1 MYSHPLPVKAQTIQL
16 SDKRLTNSALEK
28 KNISTTPVKIT
39 DQYIENS
46 ERLAHILN
54 SVLVMFGYNYLRD
67 ARLQQTYQLDKEL
80 HEILMMTEGIPFEIG
95 LYRPQFWFDQNGQA
109 KISELSSRKSID
121 SYVQSCKLKGLASDD
136 SETTGCI
143 SKILER
149 YDSEETLF
157 VIRDYNDL
165 ELITE
170 LESYGMKTKDVQ
182 ISDFEMKDGKLRV
195 DEEEARQF
203 YLDVDRELLKTFD
216 KEVLKKIINSGRCIN
231 DVRTLI
237 LIQDRR
243 TLAILFNQE
252 IMGSYVNMD
261 DHKFLGQFIAPQY
274 TIQTKEDQQMLLNSE
289 ENWILRKNNPS
300 SENDVFYKNET
311 PKETWEN
318 MINKDWYLYT
328 VQPFIPKKEY
338 ELNLEDSTE
347 LAEITGFDVFFN
359 GKSYGPGSFISTSKN
374 GKKSV
379 LIPIIEKE
387 DL

>member
-16 SDKRLTNSALEK
+16 SDKRLTNSVLEK
-28 KNISTTPVKIT
+28 KNISTIPVKIT

-80 HEILMMTEGIPFEIG
+80 HEIILMTEGIPFEIG
-95 LYRPQFWFDQNGQA
+95 LYGPQFWFDQNGQA
-109 KISELSSRKSID
+109 KISELNSKKSID
-121 SYVQSCKLKGLASDD
+121 SYVQSCKLKGLESDD
-136 SETTGCI
+136 SETKGCI
-143 SKILER
+143 SKILDR
-149 YDSEETLF
+149 YDTEETLF
-157 VIRDYNDL
+157 VIRDYNDS

-170 LESYGMKTKDVQ
+170 LEGYGMKTKDVQ
-182 ISDFEMKDGKLRV
+182 ISDFEMKDGKLLV
-195 DEEEARQF
+195 DQEEARQF

-261 DHKFLGQFIAPQY
+261 DHKFLSQFIAPQY

-289 ENWILRKNNPS
+289 ENWILRKNNPG

-318 MINKDWYLYT
+318 MINKDWYLFT

-338 ELNLEDSTE
+338 ELNLENSTE
-347 LAEITGFDVFFN
+347 LAEITGFDIYFN
-359 GKSYGPGSFISTSKN
+359 GKSYGPGSFTSTSKS

-387 DL
+387 DS